1 MNLDALDS
9 PMDSHSSTE
18 VNAPRVQQDVSLAQ
32 SLEDV
37 LEVHVS
43 EDICQRTAE
52 LHQPRVQQELLVCAA
67 PEELSEAQHVESVKE
82 KPEATADQ
90 KPSPQDADEDA
101 SQCTDTEPTHPLTH
115 RSSEEV
121 TSAAS
126 KTDLTEW
133 VGIQNY
139 LDFEH
144 FQYQ

>member
-1 MNLDALDS
+1 
-9 PMDSHSSTE
+9 MDSHSSTE

-37 LEVHVS
+37 LEAEHVS

-52 LHQPRVQQELLVCAA
+52 LQQPRLIQQELLVCTA
-67 PEELSEAQHVESVKE
+67 PEEVSEAQHVESVKE

-121 TSAAS
+121 NGAAS

-139 LDFEH
+139 LDFVH
-144 FQYQ
+144 FQ

>member
-133 VGIQNY
+133 VGILNY
-139 LDFEH
+139 LDFVH
-144 FQYQ
+144 FQ

>member
-1 MNLDALDS
+1 
-9 PMDSHSSTE
+9 MDSHSSTE

-144 FQYQ
+144 FQ

>member
-18 VNAPRVQQDVSLAQ
+18 VNAPTVQQDVSLAQ

-52 LHQPRVQQELLVCAA
+52 LHQPRVQQELLVCTA
-67 PEELSEAQHVESVKE
+67 PEEVSEAQHVESVKE
-82 KPEATADQ
+82 KPQATADQ
-90 KPSPQDADEDA
+90 KPSPQDVDEDA

-144 FQYQ
+144 FQ